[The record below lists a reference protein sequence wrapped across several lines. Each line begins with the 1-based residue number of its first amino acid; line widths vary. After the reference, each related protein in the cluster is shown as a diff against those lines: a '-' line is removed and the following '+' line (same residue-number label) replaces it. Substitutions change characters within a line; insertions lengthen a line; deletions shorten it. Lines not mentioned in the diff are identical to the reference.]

1 MLRGLSPLTRE
12 ADKEEAPTGRASLSK
27 VWWCGYDISAVGRA
41 VWPER
46 AVQKLDTSYVHR
58 QGGAGD
64 VLVVGRYGE
73 IVNGCGNIVGFKGK
87 VLYVNGE
94 IVGKPVGVGYFEI
107 GAVAG
112 GRVNELQ
119 VYFAAIAIDQISD
132 SENIDAMQMLVG
144 NTPRSS
150 GQHFMLYL
158 SSHCIRHRE
167 RAFDQ
172 LTEAAAARGRELPV
186 AGGKCHG
193 SVAESKVAGPRTTWH
208 AAFEAYSS
216 YKFGL
221 TIENTVQDAYI
232 TEKILNAFL
241 GGAVPVYYGT
251 TKIFEL
257 FNKDAFVY
265 YDPGDPDKALKR
277 IEFLDSNPRRVRRG
291 SGTANICSRRCAG
304 EVFLAAGQFRGRND
318 QTSNSGHA
326 CCGVVL

>member
-1 MLRGLSPLTRE
+1 
-12 ADKEEAPTGRASLSK
+12 
-27 VWWCGYDISAVGRA
+27 

-186 AGGKCHG
+186 AGEKCHG
-193 SVAESKVAGPRTTWH
+193 SVAEPKGAGPRTMSH
-208 AAFEAYSS
+208 
-216 YKFGL
+216 
-221 TIENTVQDAYI
+221 
-232 TEKILNAFL
+232 
-241 GGAVPVYYGT
+241 T
-251 TKIFEL
+251 T
-257 FNKDAFVY
+257 
-265 YDPGDPDKALKR
+265 
-277 IEFLDSNPRRVRRG
+277 
-291 SGTANICSRRCAG
+291 SRESC
-304 EVFLAAGQFRGRND
+304 L
-318 QTSNSGHA
+318 
-326 CCGVVL
+326 

>member
-1 MLRGLSPLTRE
+1 M
-12 ADKEEAPTGRASLSK
+12 
-27 VWWCGYDISAVGRA
+27 
-41 VWPER
+41 
-46 AVQKLDTSYVHR
+46 
-58 QGGAGD
+58 
-64 VLVVGRYGE
+64 
-73 IVNGCGNIVGFKGK
+73 
-87 VLYVNGE
+87 
-94 IVGKPVGVGYFEI
+94 GYFEI

-193 SVAESKVAGPRTTWH
+193 SVAISKVAGPRTTWY

-277 IEFLDSNPRRVRRG
+277 IEFLDSNPKEYAAV
-291 SGTANICSRRCAG
+291 
-304 EVFLAAGQFRGRND
+304 LAQPIFAEGALEKYFSLRDSIGGGMIKHQIR
-318 QTSNSGHA
+318 A
-326 CCGVVL
+326 MLAVA